1 MALNL
6 KKLVKPGLSTKA
18 ARYSVKLK
26 TGKSYLYRTHRE
38 IREDL
43 KPSEIEA
50 IHDRHTRRA
59 VDPATLGR
67 RKRKQ

>member
-26 TGKSYLYRTHRE
+26 TGKSYLYRTHQE

-43 KPSEIEA
+43 KPSEIET
-50 IHDRHTRRA
+50 IYDRRTRRMI
-59 VDPATLGR
+59 DPAMLGH